1 MSQPAQTLSPLQ
13 LLLKSLI
20 LVPTFMLVVANAQVP
35 ATLVWLQETYTFN
48 SLGLLLVLVG
58 ANVGLFFLL
67 QMTSLQK
74 SSLTRQL
81 RAQKKAVD
89 AEVTAEVADAR
100 VKALEA
106 KIETLEKALSKALK
120 SGNTEK

>member
-1 MSQPAQTLSPLQ
+1 MSQPAQNLSPTK
-13 LLLKSLI
+13 LLLKSLV
-20 LVPTFMLVVANAQVP
+20 LVPFFLLVVGNAQVST
-35 ATLVWLQETYTFN
+35 TLVWLQESYTFN
-48 SLGLLLVLVG
+48 SLGLLFVLVG

-67 QMTSLQK
+67 QLTSMQK
-74 SSLTRQL
+74 SSLTQQL

-120 SGNTEK
+120 SGSS